1 MMLAGLNAHDAS
13 TRRPR
18 STGAISLAFVWL
30 TAGGCGAVPNDPGAR
45 IFPPQGVIRGTV
57 VYRGPRPCSRSGHIV
72 GNAII
77 LVFDRRSPPPPKGLA
92 NTAVNFAD
100 VTGDAL
106 FADEPRY
113 TGSEAYCPMS
123 AGFREVITASAPFEM
138 SPLRGGSYE
147 IRGFFDYTGNFLPE
161 FAIRN
166 LPERGDVGGGD
177 IDSADA
183 LKPMNAGNPNYEP
196 QFLPVAVG
204 VPRSNAA
211 TTDPSAIPDYVIPD
225 TGFVADNVTV
235 TLGSSLAA
243 TRPYFYAQ
251 GARVAFDPGVPTS
264 LAQSVAQSS
273 DRPATD
279 SNGIES
285 AAESDPN
292 AMPVL
297 TIPQDVAVLAP
308 PINVSPANAYY
319 FESKFPHLRLQWGV
333 PGSELPAA
341 TSAPFQMQIEPF
353 GPGLGTGFFV
363 WQSARLDP
371 MTQSYVPQEIPE
383 GRGIPQLWPEVVLT
397 RLPDA
402 KLNATEP
409 VVVMQGITLLAS
421 AGGDSLLRT
430 GLAAATGSLFD
441 KGNAAGPRPVVFAQ
455 DHLSVI
461 LRPSAICFPSRSERG
476 TLVTPHPT
484 AATADLDCSS
494 APCVPNGAQ
503 DRPVVSPDLLGKLA
517 SVSASVTGCLPTG
530 RYSINVVYAD
540 GQAWTVPNEAGACS
554 GSEGATDYVHLSC
567 SIKPRPVLYSQGNRA
582 VVEVVSAQDPAYC
595 LANPVPSACVGS
607 P

>member
-1 MMLAGLNAHDAS
+1 MLADFNAHDVS
-13 TRRPR
+13 TRRSR
-18 STGAISLAFVWL
+18 SAGAFSLAFVWL
-30 TAGGCGAVPNDPGAR
+30 MAGGCGTVPNDPGAR

-72 GNAII
+72 GNAIL
-77 LVFDRRSPPPPKGLA
+77 LVFDRRSPPPPEGLA
-92 NTAVNFAD
+92 NTPANFAD

-106 FADEPRY
+106 FANEPRY
-113 TGSEAYCPMS
+113 TGSQAYCPMN
-123 AGFREVITASAPFEM
+123 AGFNEVITASAPFEV
-138 SPLRGGSYE
+138 SPLGGGSYE

-161 FAIRN
+161 FSIRN

-196 QFLPVAVG
+196 RFLPVAVG

-211 TTDPSAIPDYVIPD
+211 STDPSVILDYVIPD

-235 TLGSSLAA
+235 TLGSSLTA

-251 GARVAFDPGVPTS
+251 GETVAFDFAAPTS
-264 LAQSVAQSS
+264 LAHSVVQSS
-273 DRPATD
+273 DAPATD
-279 SNGIES
+279 WNGIDIT
-285 AAESDPN
+285 AESDPN
-292 AMPVL
+292 LRPVL

-308 PINVSPANAYY
+308 PVNVSPANTYY

-333 PGSELPAA
+333 PASELPAA
-341 TSAPFQMQIEPF
+341 TSVPFQMQIEPF
-353 GPGLGTGFFV
+353 APGLGTGFFV
-363 WQSARLDP
+363 WQGAKLDP
-371 MTQSYVPQEIPE
+371 ATQSYVPQEIPE
-383 GRGIPQLWPEVVLT
+383 GGGIPQLWPEVVLT
-397 RLPDA
+397 RLPDP
-402 KLNATEP
+402 KSKVPEP

-421 AGGDSLLRT
+421 AGGDSLLGT
-430 GLAAATGSLFD
+430 GLAAASGLLFD
-441 KGNAAGPRPVVFAQ
+441 KNSAAGPRPVVFAQ

-461 LRPSAICFPSRSERG
+461 LRPSAICFPSGSERG

-494 APCVPNGAQ
+494 GRCVSPNGAQ
-503 DRPVVSPDLLGKLA
+503 ERPVLSADLLGKL
-517 SVSASVTGCLPTG
+517 SSVVSASVTGCLPLG
-530 RYSINVVYAD
+530 RYAISVVYPD

-554 GSEGATDYVHLSC
+554 VSEGAPDYVHMIC
-567 SIKPRPVLYSQGNRA
+567 SIKPRPVLYSQGNRG
-582 VVEVVSAQDPAYC
+582 VVEVVSAKDSC
-595 LANPVPSACVGS
+595 MGANRVPSVCTGS